1 MTLETTDRRPPER
14 PASSLSHQRR
24 VDALVA
30 AYIHE
35 LSGRHRAERE
45 AGKGAPAAGEQR
57 AYSSARLGAHRTV
70 R

>member
-1 MTLETTDRRPPER
+1 MTPMTFETTDRRRPER
-14 PASSLSHQRR
+14 PANSLAHQRR

-45 AGKGAPAAGEQR
+45 AGKGESAAGEQR
-57 AYSSARLGAHRTV
+57 A
-70 R
+70 